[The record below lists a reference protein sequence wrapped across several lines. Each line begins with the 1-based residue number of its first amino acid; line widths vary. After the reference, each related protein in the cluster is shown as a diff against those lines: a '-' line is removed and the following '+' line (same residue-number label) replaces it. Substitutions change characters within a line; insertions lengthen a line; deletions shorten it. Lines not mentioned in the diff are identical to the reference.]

1 MKRVKDLPK
10 SDAYYLPRVN
20 EADYERNWKRID
32 RTKSPTVNPE
42 FQKRRRGRGEGRKG
56 KKKKKVE
63 ERRKGSRTATLEEEE
78 KRRKRKLRGGKKV
91 VIIITTK
98 RYSNTN

>member
-56 KKKKKVE
+56 KKKKK
-63 ERRKGSRTATLEEEE
+63 GGGEE
-78 KRRKRKLRGGKKV
+78 KRKQNSNLGGEEKKKKIKRGKKV